1 MYMYIVGSKEEMYRE
16 LAEELDLLPPQK
28 PSTQQPPS
36 TSSTETGASLP
47 LESEFD
53 SSQPSSSFVAP
64 PKKKISGK
72 YAQSGMCS

>member
-1 MYMYIVGSKEEMYRE
+1 MYIVGSKEDMYRE
-16 LAEELDLLPPQK
+16 LAEELDLPPQK
-28 PSTQQPPS
+28 PSTQPPPS

-72 YAQSGMCS
+72 YAQSGVCS